1 MLTLRSLSAQAE
13 ILNELADQNRHNPQG
28 LAHVANLAAVLRNDS
43 YTVETPFVA
52 SLDEL
57 EQKISDLN
65 VTAAD
70 DLSES
75 TLWLDGNLKGVVALN
90 SFAEWAPAKNYT
102 YSIAEIRSSTDLNP
116 RPSTMGK
123 PVSTLLLKP

>member
-57 EQKISDLN
+57 EQ
-65 VTAAD
+65 
-70 DLSES
+70 
-75 TLWLDGNLKGVVALN
+75 
-90 SFAEWAPAKNYT
+90 
-102 YSIAEIRSSTDLNP
+102 
-116 RPSTMGK
+116 
-123 PVSTLLLKP
+123 